1 MASRKKIFPV
11 LLPAVLFIISLYLII
26 QLYKDNDTGNENSQN
41 QVLKG
46 CTADRN

>member
-11 LLPAVLFIISLYLII
+11 LLPLVLLLISFYLII
-26 QLYKDNDTGNENSQN
+26 QLYKNNDTGNENSQN

-46 CTADRN
+46 CTANRN